1 MQLPETV
8 SMNPYVVIGAGPM
21 GLCTVRRM
29 AEQGIRVLGL
39 EAHSDVGGLWDIDS
53 PTSTMYDSAHLI
65 SSKRMTEFDDFP
77 MRDEVATYPR
87 HDQLKEYFQ
96 SYARHFD
103 LYRHYEF
110 GCWVERLEPEGDN
123 WRVQYRQGDKQHEI
137 IAAGVLLAN
146 GTLHH
151 PNRVSFA
158 GQFNGEQLHSADY
171 RSADIFADKRV
182 LIVGC
187 GNSGCD
193 IAVDAVHRASKV
205 DMVVRRGYYFL
216 PKFVA
221 GLPTDTLGGKLRLPN
236 WLKQRIDGT
245 LVRLI
250 SGKPSHYGLPDPD
263 YKMYESHP
271 VINSLFLHH
280 IGHGD
285 IQVRPGI
292 DTLTPDGARFTD
304 GTEAN
309 YDLILQATGYKLH
322 YPFIDK
328 HHLNWVGDAPQ
339 LYLNVFNPLHSNLFV
354 MGMVEAAGLGW
365 QGRDE
370 QAKLV
375 ARVIRLQ
382 QDDPD
387 AAAAFFARVNTKA
400 GQRIDGGMRYLAL
413 ERMAYYV
420 HKTDYLNALSHEQ
433 RQLNPGV

>member
-1 MQLPETV
+1 
-8 SMNPYVVIGAGPM
+8 MNPYVVIGAGPM
-21 GLCTVRRM
+21 GLCTVRRL
-29 AEQGIRVLGL
+29 AEKGIKVLGL

-53 PTSTMYDSAHLI
+53 PTSTMYESAHLI

-77 MRDEVATYPR
+77 MSHDVATYPR
-87 HDQLKEYFQ
+87 HDQLKHYFQ
-96 SYARHFD
+96 SYATHFD
-103 LYRHYEF
+103 LYRHYQF
-110 GCWVERLEPEGDN
+110 NCWVESVEPHNGQ
-123 WRVQYRQGDKQHEI
+123 WRISYRKNDEQHQI

-151 PNRVSFA
+151 PKVIDFP
-158 GQFNGEQLHSADY
+158 GHFDGEQMHSAQY
-171 RSADIFADKRV
+171 KSADIFADKRV

-193 IAVDAVHRASKV
+193 IAVDAVHRAKHV

-221 GLPTDTLGGKLRLPN
+221 GIPTDTLGGKIRLPN
-236 WLKQRIDGT
+236 WLKQRVDGT

-250 SGKPSHYGLPDPD
+250 SGKPSHFGLPDPD

-271 VINSLFLHH
+271 VVNSLFLHH

-285 IQVRPGI
+285 ITVRPNI
-292 DTLTPDGARFTD
+292 ERLTDNGACFSDGSQA
-304 GTEAN
+304 E

-328 HHLNWVGDAPQ
+328 QHLNWVGDAPQ
-339 LYLNVFNPLHSNLFV
+339 LYLNVFNPLHPNLYV

-375 ARVIRLQ
+375 ANVIYLQ
-382 QDDPD
+382 LHQQQ
-387 AAAAFFARVNTKA
+387 AADAFFDKVKA
-400 GQRIDGGMRYLAL
+400 QASQRIDGGMQYLPL

-420 HKTDYLNALSHEQ
+420 HKADYLAALSSEMQ
-433 RQLNPGV
+433 QLGQGA

>member
-1 MQLPETV
+1 
-8 SMNPYVVIGAGPM
+8 M
-21 GLCTVRRM
+21 GLCTVRRL
-29 AEQGIRVLGL
+29 AEKGIKVLGL

-53 PTSTMYDSAHLI
+53 PTSTMYESAHLI

-77 MRDEVATYPR
+77 MSHDVATYPR
-87 HDQLKEYFQ
+87 HDQLKHYFQ
-96 SYARHFD
+96 SYATHFD
-103 LYRHYEF
+103 LYRHYQF
-110 GCWVERLEPEGDN
+110 NCWVESVEPHNGQ
-123 WRVQYRQGDKQHEI
+123 WRISYRKNDEQHQI

-151 PNRVSFA
+151 PKVIDFP
-158 GQFNGEQLHSADY
+158 GHFDGEQMHSAQY
-171 RSADIFADKRV
+171 KSADIFADKRV

-193 IAVDAVHRASKV
+193 IAVDAVHRAKHV

-221 GLPTDTLGGKLRLPN
+221 GIPTDTLGGKIRLPN
-236 WLKQRIDGT
+236 WLKQRVDGT

-250 SGKPSHYGLPDPD
+250 SGKPSHFGLPDPD

-271 VINSLFLHH
+271 VVNSLFLHH

-285 IQVRPGI
+285 ITVRPNI
-292 DTLTPDGARFTD
+292 ERLTDNGACFSDGSQA
-304 GTEAN
+304 E

-328 HHLNWVGDAPQ
+328 QHLNWVGDAPQ
-339 LYLNVFNPLHSNLFV
+339 LYLNVFNPLHPNLYV

-375 ARVIRLQ
+375 ANVIYLQ
-382 QDDPD
+382 LHQQQ
-387 AAAAFFARVNTKA
+387 AADAFFDKVKA
-400 GQRIDGGMRYLAL
+400 QASQRIDGGMQYLPL

-420 HKTDYLNALSHEQ
+420 HKADYLAALSSEMQ
-433 RQLNPGV
+433 QLGQGA